1 MRSALMYKYMLVFV
15 VVRDLIKL
23 IIFFGENNYEAPIYA
38 IQLCYE
44 LLFW

>member
-1 MRSALMYKYMLVFV
+1 MYKYMLVFV